1 MPVYNVCIRL
11 CIVYVCVLC
20 MSLCVCI
27 CVRAMLVYVSVCVCV
42 CVYTDGPC
50 STYPSQDNML
60 STSTYISD
68 ITDEIRHLIRFC
80 DEVTRPSRESS
91 TLLVNLNR
99 CCVQCNL
106 SIMDTLGPT
115 KSVQIIKVS

>member
-1 MPVYNVCIRL
+1 MHL
-11 CIVYVCVLC
+11 CQSHACLC
-20 MSLCVCI
+20 Q
-27 CVRAMLVYVSVCVCV
+27 CV

-60 STSTYISD
+60 STSTYISN

-91 TLLVNLNR
+91 TLLVKPCIR
-99 CCVQCNL
+99 I
-106 SIMDTLGPT
+106 SIIAVY
-115 KSVQIIKVS
+115 SVTCLLWTPWDQPKVSRLSRCPDFPGQFT